1 MAMSRRS
8 FVQTGLGACGL
19 SLASRLA
26 LANTAAS
33 TDGWVQYDITTD
45 IHIETGQQPT
55 QAWVPLPLTNDTDYF
70 KTVSIR
76 TQAEGAKVAIT
87 SSASS
92 QARMVHAV
100 WPSGTPDAK
109 LIVNAVIRTRERA
122 SPLTAAANPALQ
134 LSAQEARFWTKGT
147 ELLPVDGIVKTR
159 SNQILAKLPKQ
170 ASDIERS
177 KAIYDWVV
185 ENTFRNPQTRGCGLG
200 DVKTMLETG
209 NLSGKCADLNALY
222 VALARSAGIPAR
234 DVYGVRVADS
244 ARGYKSLG
252 KSGDIS
258 KAQHCRAEFFAKG
271 YGWIAVDPADV
282 RKVIL
287 EESGGLAMTDAK
299 VAAIRDYLFGNWEM
313 NWMAFNYDH
322 DIVLP
327 GSTLGA
333 DGKIGF
339 LMYPQ
344 GEVGKL
350 RLDSLDP
357 EQFRYKMSAK
367 AV

>member
-1 MAMSRRS
+1 MSITRRS
-8 FVQTGLGACGL
+8 FVKASLGASGL
-19 SLASRLA
+19 SLASRFPLA
-26 LANTAAS
+26 QAS
-33 TDGWVQYDITTD
+33 ADTSRWSRYEITTE
-45 IHIETGQQPT
+45 ISIESASQRT
-55 QAWVPLPLTNDTDYF
+55 QAWVPLPLVKDTDYF
-70 KTVSIR
+70 KTVSINM
-76 TQAEGAKVAIT
+76 QANGAKITSVKT
-87 SSASS
+87 SSA

-100 WPSGTPDAK
+100 WPQKTIDPSLTVVCV
-109 LIVNAVIRTRERA
+109 VNTRERT
-122 SPLTAAANPALQ
+122 SPLAGAPDPAQ
-134 LSAQEARFWTKGT
+134 RLSKEEIRFWTKGT

-159 SNQILAKLPKQ
+159 ADEILAKVPGG

-177 KAIYDWVV
+177 KAIYNWVV
-185 ENTFRNPQTRGCGLG
+185 DNTFRDPKTRGCGIG

-222 VALARSAGIPAR
+222 VALARALGIPAR

-244 ARGYKSLG
+244 SRGYKSLG

-258 KAQHCRAEFFAKG
+258 KAQHCRAEFFAAG

-282 RKVIL
+282 RKVVL
-287 EESGGLAMTDAK
+287 EESGGLPLTDAR
-299 VAAIRDYLFGNWEM
+299 VVAIRDYLFGNWEM

-327 GSTLGA
+327 GSALGA
-333 DGKIGF
+333 DGRIGY

-344 GEVGKL
+344 AEVGRL

-357 EQFRYKMSAK
+357 EGFRYKMTAK

>member
-8 FVQTGLGACGL
+8 FVKAGLGASGL
-19 SLASRLA
+19 SLAGPLP
-26 LANTAAS
+26 LVHAAS
-33 TDGWVQYDITTD
+33 GNETWAQYEITTN
-45 IHIETGQQPT
+45 INIETGGKAT
-55 QAWVPLPLTNDTDYF
+55 QAWVPLPLIKDTDYF

-76 TQAEGAKVAIT
+76 PEAEGAKIT
-87 SSASS
+87 VTATASS

-100 WPSGTPDAK
+100 WPDPTPEAK
-109 LIVNAVIRTRERA
+109 LTVVTVISTRERT
-122 SPLTAAANPALQ
+122 SPLAGKANPELR
-134 LSAQEARFWTKGT
+134 LSKEEVRFWTKGT
-147 ELLPVDGIVKTR
+147 ELLPVDGIVKVR
-159 SNQILAKLPKQ
+159 ANQILAKLPKN
-170 ASDIERS
+170 ASDIARS

-185 ENTFRNPQTRGCGLG
+185 DNTFRNPQTRGCGIG

-258 KAQHCRAEFFAKG
+258 KAQHCRAEFFAQG

-287 EESGGLAMTDAK
+287 EESGGLPITDAK
-299 VAAIRDYLFGNWEM
+299 VIAIRDYLFGNWEM

-327 GSTLGA
+327 GSLLGA

-350 RLDSLDP
+350 RLDALDP
-357 EQFRYKMSAK
+357 EQFRYRMTAK